1 MTLAP
6 APTRWEAVAEFTVH
20 GEPIPKSRPRAKAGQ
35 QPYTPKRVVIGE
47 RNVRGAFELAYPDW
61 QPIPRDV
68 RLRVDVTFYRSTR
81 HGVDVDNLLK
91 LVTDALNRVA
101 FADDEQIS
109 NIHAYRVYGAGADA
123 RTEVR
128 ISRAV

>member
-1 MTLAP
+1 MT
-6 APTRWEAVAEFTVH
+6 AVAWVPVIEFTVH

-35 QPYTPKRVVIGE
+35 RPFTPQRVKTGE
-47 RNVRGAFELAYPDW
+47 ANVRAAFEIAYPGFE
-61 QPIPRDV
+61 PLPRDV
-68 RLRVDVTFYRSTR
+68 RLRIDVTFHRSTR
-81 HGVDVDNLLK
+81 HGVDTDNLLK

-109 NIHAYRVYGAGADA
+109 NVHAYRVYGAGADA

-128 ISRAV
+128 ISRAA

>member
-1 MTLAP
+1 VTLEAAP
-6 APTRWEAVAEFTVH
+6 ARWEIVAEFTVH

-35 QPYTPKRVVIGE
+35 RPFTPQRVVVGE
-47 RNVRGAFELAYPDW
+47 KNVRGAFEVAYPDW
-61 QPIPRDV
+61 EVIPRDV

-81 HGVDVDNLLK
+81 HGVDTDNLLK

-109 NIHAYRVYGAGADA
+109 NIHAYRLYGAGADA

-128 ISRAV
+128 ISRAA

>member
-1 MTLAP
+1 MTAAAWVP
-6 APTRWEAVAEFTVH
+6 VIEFTVH

-35 QPYTPKRVVIGE
+35 RPFTPQRVKTGE
-47 RNVRGAFELAYPDW
+47 ANVRSAFEIAYPEFE
-61 QPIPRDV
+61 PLPRGV
-68 RLRVDVTFYRSTR
+68 HLRIDVTFYRSTR
-81 HGVDVDNLLK
+81 HGVDTDNLLK

-109 NIHAYRVYGAGADA
+109 NVHAYRVYGAGADA

-128 ISRAV
+128 ISRAA